1 MANLESL
8 PVGYIVNLR
17 VRGRALPNMPDNW
30 VKCDGQKIKK
40 KDYPELQSAPGLDKM
55 PGNTKTL
62 IKLPRLY
69 SVDIKKDVVN
79 IGYIKVAA
87 DARVLS
93 DDD

>member
-30 VKCDGQKIKK
+30 VRCDGQKIKK
-40 KDYPELQSAPGLDKM
+40 KDYPELESAPGVAKL

-62 IKLPRLY
+62 IKLPKLY
-69 SVDIKKDVVN
+69 SVDVKKDVVN
-79 IGYIKVAA
+79 IGYIKAAA
-87 DARVLS
+87 DAVIV
-93 DDD
+93 DD